1 MGNKCHGQ
9 RLLDFMFLEKPYRHQ
24 RAVCVQKQTKPKEPA
39 ATGNSGTRIMTQQ
52 EFTQRVNVEVSNK
65 EFEAINEVYMN
76 SDLDKDEFCKMWV
89 KMNKT
94 RVQNAKV
101 ERMIKAKDE
110 AYRDALHKF
119 YTKNDD
125 VNEFMTPICYVKI
138 STYEVQAMSYAGI
151 KVANEDGRAK
161 YLSDIRYEIGKFL
174 RMY

>member
-1 MGNKCHGQ
+1 
-9 RLLDFMFLEKPYRHQ
+9 
-24 RAVCVQKQTKPKEPA
+24 
-39 ATGNSGTRIMTQQ
+39 MTQQ

-101 ERMIKAKDE
+101 ERMFKAKDE

-125 VNEFMTPICYVKI
+125 VNEFMTPICNVKI
-138 STYEVQAMSYAGI
+138 STYEVQAMRYAGI

-174 RMY
+174 RMF

>member
-1 MGNKCHGQ
+1 
-9 RLLDFMFLEKPYRHQ
+9 
-24 RAVCVQKQTKPKEPA
+24 
-39 ATGNSGTRIMTQQ
+39 MTQQ

-174 RMY
+174 IMY

>member
-1 MGNKCHGQ
+1 M
-9 RLLDFMFLEKPYRHQ
+9 
-24 RAVCVQKQTKPKEPA
+24 
-39 ATGNSGTRIMTQQ
+39 
-52 EFTQRVNVEVSNK
+52 FTQRVNVEVVNK
-65 EFEAINEVYMN
+65 AFEAINEVYIN

-101 ERMIKAKDE
+101 ERMFNAKDE

-138 STYEVQAMSYAGI
+138 STYEVQAMRYAGI
-151 KVANEDGRAK
+151 KVTNEDGSAK

-174 RMY
+174 RMF

>member
-1 MGNKCHGQ
+1 MQDVG
-9 RLLDFMFLEKPYRHQ
+9 
-24 RAVCVQKQTKPKEPA
+24 
-39 ATGNSGTRIMTQQ
+39 
-52 EFTQRVNVEVSNK
+52 
-65 EFEAINEVYMN
+65 
-76 SDLDKDEFCKMWV
+76 KDEQDPRTECQG
-89 KMNKT
+89 
-94 RVQNAKV
+94 RAHDQ
-101 ERMIKAKDE
+101 AKDE

-119 YTKNDD
+119 YTKNND

>member
-1 MGNKCHGQ
+1 
-9 RLLDFMFLEKPYRHQ
+9 
-24 RAVCVQKQTKPKEPA
+24 
-39 ATGNSGTRIMTQQ
+39 MTQQ
-52 EFTQRVNVEVSNK
+52 EFTQRTNVEVSNK

-119 YTKNDD
+119 YTKNND

-151 KVANEDGRAK
+151 KVANEDGHAK

>member
-1 MGNKCHGQ
+1 
-9 RLLDFMFLEKPYRHQ
+9 
-24 RAVCVQKQTKPKEPA
+24 
-39 ATGNSGTRIMTQQ
+39 MTQQ
-52 EFTQRVNVEVSNK
+52 EFTNRTNVEVSYN
-65 EFEAINEVYMN
+65 EFNAIHEVYMN

-119 YTKNDD
+119 YTKNND

-151 KVANEDGRAK
+151 KVANEDGHAK

-174 RMY
+174 RMF

>member
-1 MGNKCHGQ
+1 M
-9 RLLDFMFLEKPYRHQ
+9 
-24 RAVCVQKQTKPKEPA
+24 TK
-39 ATGNSGTRIMTQQ
+39 Q
-52 EFTQRVNVEVSNK
+52 EFTNRTQVEVSNE

>member
-1 MGNKCHGQ
+1 
-9 RLLDFMFLEKPYRHQ
+9 
-24 RAVCVQKQTKPKEPA
+24 
-39 ATGNSGTRIMTQQ
+39 MTQQ

-161 YLSDIRYEIGKFL
+161 YLSDIRHEIGKFL
-174 RMY
+174 RMF

>member
-1 MGNKCHGQ
+1 
-9 RLLDFMFLEKPYRHQ
+9 
-24 RAVCVQKQTKPKEPA
+24 
-39 ATGNSGTRIMTQQ
+39 MTQQ

-76 SDLDKDEFCKMWV
+76 SDLYKDEFCKMWV

>member
-1 MGNKCHGQ
+1 
-9 RLLDFMFLEKPYRHQ
+9 
-24 RAVCVQKQTKPKEPA
+24 
-39 ATGNSGTRIMTQQ
+39 MTQQ

-76 SDLDKDEFCKMWV
+76 SDLDKNEFCKMWV

-119 YTKNDD
+119 YTKNND

-151 KVANEDGRAK
+151 KVANEDGHAK

>member
-1 MGNKCHGQ
+1 
-9 RLLDFMFLEKPYRHQ
+9 
-24 RAVCVQKQTKPKEPA
+24 
-39 ATGNSGTRIMTQQ
+39 MTQQ

-161 YLSDIRYEIGKFL
+161 YLSDISYEIGKFL
-174 RMY
+174 TMY

>member
-1 MGNKCHGQ
+1 
-9 RLLDFMFLEKPYRHQ
+9 
-24 RAVCVQKQTKPKEPA
+24 
-39 ATGNSGTRIMTQQ
+39 MTQQ

-76 SDLDKDEFCKMWV
+76 SDLDKDEFCKMWIR
-89 KMNKT
+89 MNKT

-119 YTKNDD
+119 YTKNND

-151 KVANEDGRAK
+151 KVANEDGHAK

-174 RMY
+174 RMF

>member
-1 MGNKCHGQ
+1 
-9 RLLDFMFLEKPYRHQ
+9 
-24 RAVCVQKQTKPKEPA
+24 
-39 ATGNSGTRIMTQQ
+39 MTQQ

-94 RVQNAKV
+94 RVQNATV
-101 ERMIKAKDE
+101 ERMIKANDE
-110 AYRDALHKF
+110 AYCDALHKF

>member
-1 MGNKCHGQ
+1 
-9 RLLDFMFLEKPYRHQ
+9 
-24 RAVCVQKQTKPKEPA
+24 
-39 ATGNSGTRIMTQQ
+39 MTQQ

-161 YLSDIRYEIGKFL
+161 YLSDIRYEIGKSL
-174 RMY
+174 RMF

>member
-1 MGNKCHGQ
+1 
-9 RLLDFMFLEKPYRHQ
+9 
-24 RAVCVQKQTKPKEPA
+24 
-39 ATGNSGTRIMTQQ
+39 MTQQ

-101 ERMIKAKDE
+101 ERMIKQKDE

-119 YTKNDD
+119 YTKNND

-151 KVANEDGRAK
+151 KVANEDGHAK

>member
-1 MGNKCHGQ
+1 
-9 RLLDFMFLEKPYRHQ
+9 
-24 RAVCVQKQTKPKEPA
+24 
-39 ATGNSGTRIMTQQ
+39 MTQQ
-52 EFTQRVNVEVSNK
+52 EFTKRVNVEVSNK

>member
-1 MGNKCHGQ
+1 
-9 RLLDFMFLEKPYRHQ
+9 
-24 RAVCVQKQTKPKEPA
+24 
-39 ATGNSGTRIMTQQ
+39 MTQQ
-52 EFTQRVNVEVSNK
+52 EFTQRVNVEVSNS

-76 SDLDKDEFCKMWV
+76 SELDKDEFCKMWV

-119 YTKNDD
+119 YTKNND

-151 KVANEDGRAK
+151 KVANENGRAK

>member
-1 MGNKCHGQ
+1 
-9 RLLDFMFLEKPYRHQ
+9 
-24 RAVCVQKQTKPKEPA
+24 
-39 ATGNSGTRIMTQQ
+39 MTQQ

-101 ERMIKAKDE
+101 ERMIKARDE

-119 YTKNDD
+119 YTKNND

-151 KVANEDGRAK
+151 KVANEDGHAK
-161 YLSDIRYEIGKFL
+161 YLSDIRYEIGKVL

>member
-1 MGNKCHGQ
+1 
-9 RLLDFMFLEKPYRHQ
+9 
-24 RAVCVQKQTKPKEPA
+24 
-39 ATGNSGTRIMTQQ
+39 MTQQ

-110 AYRDALHKF
+110 AYRDTLHKF

>member
-1 MGNKCHGQ
+1 
-9 RLLDFMFLEKPYRHQ
+9 
-24 RAVCVQKQTKPKEPA
+24 
-39 ATGNSGTRIMTQQ
+39 MTQQ
-52 EFTQRVNVEVSNK
+52 EFTQRVNVEVSNS

>member
-1 MGNKCHGQ
+1 
-9 RLLDFMFLEKPYRHQ
+9 
-24 RAVCVQKQTKPKEPA
+24 
-39 ATGNSGTRIMTQQ
+39 MTQQ
-52 EFTQRVNVEVSNK
+52 EFTQRTQVEVSNK
-65 EFEAINEVYMN
+65 EFDAINEVYMN

-94 RVQNAKV
+94 RVRAAKLN
-101 ERMIKAKDE
+101 RMIEQKEE

-119 YTKNDD
+119 YTKTNDS
-125 VNEFMTPICYVKI
+125 NELQTPICYVKI

-161 YLSDIRYEIGKFL
+161 FLSDIRYEIGKFL

>member
-1 MGNKCHGQ
+1 
-9 RLLDFMFLEKPYRHQ
+9 
-24 RAVCVQKQTKPKEPA
+24 
-39 ATGNSGTRIMTQQ
+39 MTQQ

>member
-1 MGNKCHGQ
+1 
-9 RLLDFMFLEKPYRHQ
+9 
-24 RAVCVQKQTKPKEPA
+24 
-39 ATGNSGTRIMTQQ
+39 MTQQ

-101 ERMIKAKDE
+101 ERMFKAKDE

-138 STYEVQAMSYAGI
+138 STYEVQAMRYAGI
-151 KVANEDGRAK
+151 KVTNEDGSAK

-174 RMY
+174 RMF

>member
-1 MGNKCHGQ
+1 
-9 RLLDFMFLEKPYRHQ
+9 
-24 RAVCVQKQTKPKEPA
+24 
-39 ATGNSGTRIMTQQ
+39 MTQQ

-119 YTKNDD
+119 YTKNND

-151 KVANEDGRAK
+151 KVANEDGHAK

>member
-1 MGNKCHGQ
+1 
-9 RLLDFMFLEKPYRHQ
+9 
-24 RAVCVQKQTKPKEPA
+24 
-39 ATGNSGTRIMTQQ
+39 MTQQ
-52 EFTQRVNVEVSNK
+52 EFTQRVNVKVSNK

>member
-1 MGNKCHGQ
+1 
-9 RLLDFMFLEKPYRHQ
+9 
-24 RAVCVQKQTKPKEPA
+24 
-39 ATGNSGTRIMTQQ
+39 MTQQ

-151 KVANEDGRAK
+151 RVANEDGRAK

>member
-1 MGNKCHGQ
+1 
-9 RLLDFMFLEKPYRHQ
+9 
-24 RAVCVQKQTKPKEPA
+24 
-39 ATGNSGTRIMTQQ
+39 MTQQ
-52 EFTQRVNVEVSNK
+52 EFTQRVNVEVSNS

-119 YTKNDD
+119 YTKNND

-151 KVANEDGRAK
+151 KVANEDGHAK

>member
-1 MGNKCHGQ
+1 
-9 RLLDFMFLEKPYRHQ
+9 
-24 RAVCVQKQTKPKEPA
+24 
-39 ATGNSGTRIMTQQ
+39 MTQQ

-76 SDLDKDEFCKMWV
+76 SYLDKDEFCKMWV

>member
-1 MGNKCHGQ
+1 MARN
-9 RLLDFMFLEKPYRHQ
+9 LLLNITVGLNEKGVR
-24 RAVCVQKQTKPKEPA
+24 
-39 ATGNSGTRIMTQQ
+39 GS
-52 EFTQRVNVEVSNK
+52 

-119 YTKNDD
+119 YTKNND

-151 KVANEDGRAK
+151 KVANEDGHAK